1 MLILGIETAVEHVGV
16 ALGDHRGTLASA
28 TVNSDRRHAESL
40 APMIEFVCAQAGVT
54 LRQLGAVAVDIGPG
68 LFTGLRVGVAAAQS
82 LAWALDIPVVPMC
95 SLDVLAHRMS
105 RTEDDVVAA
114 ALDARRG
121 EMYWAV
127 YKPGDGRM
135 TRLSAPVVTPPDD
148 CAIHL
153 AERDQYVTCVGSGFV
168 RHQESFEALTRT
180 TMRADEV
187 TWPSIDDLVSLAG
200 QRASREEWVEAHMV
214 EPLYLRAPDAE
225 INWATRDGR

>member
-135 TRLSAPVVTPPDD
+135 TRLSEPVVTPPDD

-214 EPLYLRAPDAE
+214 ELLYLRAPDAE

>member
-121 EMYWAV
+121 EMYLAV

-135 TRLSAPVVTPPDD
+135 TRLSEPVVTPPDD